1 MTTIVDLICHR
12 RSVRTFDGRPISD
25 AHLDQLR
32 AAMETAKNPYGI
44 PVEFRLLHAAE
55 HKLTSPVLSG
65 EDLYVGAK
73 LPRVPHFE
81 EALGYSLEHF
91 LLSAEALGI
100 GTVWLGGTMGR
111 ANFEKAM
118 ELSADEVMPCV
129 SPLGYP
135 ALRMSLKE
143 TLMRKTIKADSRLPF
158 DALFFR
164 DSFETPLT
172 DAGDLQL
179 PLEAVRLAPS
189 AVNRQPWRAVVTENA
204 VHFYKKGKVPPTAS
218 TGDMQ
223 KIDLGIALCHF
234 RLAAEEAGISAE
246 FVLRDPMLST
256 PENTE
261 YIASYLLG

>member
-1 MTTIVDLICHR
+1 
-12 RSVRTFDGRPISD
+12 
-25 AHLDQLR
+25 
-32 AAMETAKNPYGI
+32 
-44 PVEFRLLHAAE
+44 
-55 HKLTSPVLSG
+55 
-65 EDLYVGAK
+65 
-73 LPRVPHFE
+73 
-81 EALGYSLEHF
+81 
-91 LLSAEALGI
+91 
-100 GTVWLGGTMGR
+100 
-111 ANFEKAM
+111 
-118 ELSADEVMPCV
+118 
-129 SPLGYP
+129 
-135 ALRMSLKE
+135 
-143 TLMRKTIKADSRLPF
+143 MRKTIKADSRLPF

-246 FVLRDPMLST
+246 FVLQDPMLST

-261 YIASYLLG
+261 YIASFLLG